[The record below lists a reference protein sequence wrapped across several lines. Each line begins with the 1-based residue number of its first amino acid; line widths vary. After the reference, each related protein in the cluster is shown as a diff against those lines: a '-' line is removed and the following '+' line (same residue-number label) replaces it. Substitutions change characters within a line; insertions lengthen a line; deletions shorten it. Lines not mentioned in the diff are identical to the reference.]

1 MQENT
6 CNKIPLKTIFLAN
19 SGGFSSKRIAG
30 LLGWLVALGLLIASF
45 IFQKQIDDFAD
56 MVLIMSASLLGLDT
70 FKGIFSK
77 SVNK

>member
-30 LLGWLVALGLLIASF
+30 LVGWLVALGLLIASF
-45 IFQKQIDDFAD
+45 IFQK
-56 MVLIMSASLLGLDT
+56 
-70 FKGIFSK
+70 
-77 SVNK
+77 